1 MSLYCEAGPFSTRTA
16 PHSSPCTFQNE
27 RTRVVERAFRSSPPL
42 PRSGSTIRH
51 AFTAN
56 VAHGASGS
64 NGRTYRVSGWQ
75 DDTRNPPEHLVGRRL
90 PPIAQGWA
98 RAGIKNVELTNNLL
112 DEFLK
117 SDSLPA
123 AKRVLTDLG
132 LTPVSSACGVFGL
145 WEPNPKRAA
154 QLDAFKKRCEQFA
167 SLGLTKIY
175 SPTPTTEKF
184 TEEDYKRGVA
194 NMRENG
200 DIAKQFG
207 MVVMAEAVRTST
219 FIGTLPTM
227 LKMMREAAH
236 PSVAPLLDFY
246 HFWSGLNKL
255 EDLDQIRQGEIGT
268 STFRT
273 CPTCH
278 ASSWTTPRASFPA
291 MASRRSTGCCARLRT
306 KATPG
311 PCPSNCSCPNSSKA
325 ILTKSLARSVRR
337 PKRSCAARA
346 SCDLSSVCQ
355 SAPARDIQNH
365 TVTRCIVLNAHIEVI
380 APLVEDPA
388 GPLCG

>member
-1 MSLYCEAGPFSTRTA
+1 MLSRRTLLLTPLAVMAAARAVSAAGKMTLAIHQNTSSAAGYRKSLE
-16 PHSSPCTFQNE
+16 
-27 RTRVVERAFRSSPPL
+27 
-42 PRSGSTIRH
+42 
-51 AFTAN
+51 
-56 VAHGASGS
+56 
-64 NGRTYRVSGWQ
+64 
-75 DDTRNPPEHLVGRRL
+75 
-90 PPIAQGWA
+90 GWA
-98 RAGIKNVELTNNLL
+98 KAGIKHVELTNNLL

-167 SLGLTKIY
+167 ALGLTKIY

-207 MVVMAEAVRTST
+207 MIVMAEAVRTST

-236 PSVAPLLDFY
+236 ANVAPLLDFY

-255 EDLDQIRQGEIGT
+255 EDLDLIRQGEIGHVHFQDVPDMPRELLDNT
-268 STFRT
+268 TRIIPGDGVAPLNRMLRT
-273 CPTCH
+273 LSDKGYSGPL
-278 ASSWTTPRASFPA
+278 SVELFLPKFQQGDPYEV
-291 MASRRSTGCCARLRT
+291 AREIRT
-306 KATPG
+306 KAE
-311 PCPSNCSCPNSSKA
+311 A
-325 ILTKSLARSVRR
+325 VMRRAR
-337 PKRSCAARA
+337 
-346 SCDLSSVCQ
+346 
-355 SAPARDIQNH
+355 
-365 TVTRCIVLNAHIEVI
+365 VL
-380 APLVEDPA
+380 
-388 GPLCG
+388 

>member
-1 MSLYCEAGPFSTRTA
+1 MTLAIHQNTSSAAGYRRSLE
-16 PHSSPCTFQNE
+16 
-27 RTRVVERAFRSSPPL
+27 
-42 PRSGSTIRH
+42 
-51 AFTAN
+51 
-56 VAHGASGS
+56 
-64 NGRTYRVSGWQ
+64 
-75 DDTRNPPEHLVGRRL
+75 
-90 PPIAQGWA
+90 GWA

-236 PSVAPLLDFY
+236 PNVAPLLDFY

-255 EDLDQIRQGEIGT
+255 EDLDQIRQGEIGHVH
-268 STFRT
+268 FQDVPDMPRELLDN
-273 CPTCH
+273 
-278 ASSWTTPRASFPA
+278 TTRIIPGDGVAPLNR
-291 MASRRSTGCCARLRT
+291 MLRT
-306 KATPG
+306 
-311 PCPSNCSCPNSSKA
+311 
-325 ILTKSLARSVRR
+325 LADKGYS
-337 PKRSCAARA
+337 
-346 SCDLSSVCQ
+346 
-355 SAPARDIQNH
+355 
-365 TVTRCIVLNAHIEVI
+365 
-380 APLVEDPA
+380 
-388 GPLCG
+388 GPLSVELFLPRFQQGDPYEVAHEIRQKAEAVMRRARVM

>member
-1 MSLYCEAGPFSTRTA
+1 MLSRRTLLLTPMAVMAAARAVSAAGKMTLAIHQNTSAAAGYRRSLE
-16 PHSSPCTFQNE
+16 
-27 RTRVVERAFRSSPPL
+27 
-42 PRSGSTIRH
+42 
-51 AFTAN
+51 
-56 VAHGASGS
+56 
-64 NGRTYRVSGWQ
+64 
-75 DDTRNPPEHLVGRRL
+75 
-90 PPIAQGWA
+90 GWA
-98 RAGIKNVELTNNLL
+98 KAGIKNVELTNTLL

-154 QLDAFKKRCEQFA
+154 QVDAFKKRCEQFA

-184 TEEDYKRGVA
+184 TQEDYKRGVA

-207 MVVMAEAVRTST
+207 LLMMAEAVRTST

-236 PSVAPLLDFY
+236 PNVAPLLDFY

-255 EDLDQIRQGEIGT
+255 EDLDLIRQGEIGHVH
-268 STFRT
+268 FQDVPDMPRELLDN
-273 CPTCH
+273 
-278 ASSWTTPRASFPA
+278 TTRIIPGDGVAPLNR
-291 MASRRSTGCCARLRT
+291 MLRT
-306 KATPG
+306 
-311 PCPSNCSCPNSSKA
+311 
-325 ILTKSLARSVRR
+325 
-337 PKRSCAARA
+337 
-346 SCDLSSVCQ
+346 LSAKGYS
-355 SAPARDIQNH
+355 
-365 TVTRCIVLNAHIEVI
+365 
-380 APLVEDPA
+380 
-388 GPLCG
+388 GPLSVELFLPKFQQGDPFEVAREIRQKCEAVMRRARVM

>member
-1 MSLYCEAGPFSTRTA
+1 MAPLAVMAARTVSAAGKMTLAIHQNTSSAAGYRRSLE
-16 PHSSPCTFQNE
+16 
-27 RTRVVERAFRSSPPL
+27 
-42 PRSGSTIRH
+42 
-51 AFTAN
+51 
-56 VAHGASGS
+56 
-64 NGRTYRVSGWQ
+64 
-75 DDTRNPPEHLVGRRL
+75 
-90 PPIAQGWA
+90 GWA

-184 TEEDYKRGVA
+184 TEEDYERGVA

-255 EDLDQIRQGEIGT
+255 EDLDQIRQGEIGHVH
-268 STFRT
+268 FQDVPDMPRELLDN
-273 CPTCH
+273 
-278 ASSWTTPRASFPA
+278 TTRIIPGDGVAPLNR
-291 MASRRSTGCCARLRT
+291 MLRT
-306 KATPG
+306 
-311 PCPSNCSCPNSSKA
+311 
-325 ILTKSLARSVRR
+325 LAD
-337 PKRSCAARA
+337 KGY
-346 SCDLSSVCQ
+346 
-355 SAPARDIQNH
+355 
-365 TVTRCIVLNAHIEVI
+365 
-380 APLVEDPA
+380 A
-388 GPLCG
+388 GPLSVELFLPKFQQGDPYEVAREIRQKAEAVMRRARVM